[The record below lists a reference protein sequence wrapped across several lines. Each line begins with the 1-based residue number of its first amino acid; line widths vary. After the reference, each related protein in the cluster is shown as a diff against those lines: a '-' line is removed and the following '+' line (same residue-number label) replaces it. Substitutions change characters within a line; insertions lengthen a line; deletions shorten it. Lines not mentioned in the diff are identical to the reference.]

1 MKEKIDIREAF
12 TLWDLLKSKYTLID
26 FLNTLKNR
34 AHDADL
40 KILLGVIVKEFQIF
54 ALKVENYQ
62 KKKSLSLLRINI
74 ENQLIFIKIPNR

>member
-1 MKEKIDIREAF
+1 MVFSTKSNQCQMKEKIDIREAF

-62 KKKSLSLLRINI
+62 KKSLYPYSG
-74 ENQLIFIKIPNR
+74 